1 MRALRIGPARDDR
14 GTDSMLPP
22 NRTPRQCLMD
32 LLAGSLRSSY
42 ELAALLGIPER
53 DIEHHLLHI
62 VRSLAHDRT
71 RRFKLAPS
79 ACHDCGYV
87 FRERTRLTR
96 PSRCPRCRSEAI
108 SAPRFTIELHQS
120 R

>member
-1 MRALRIGPARDDR
+1 MASFNQ
-14 GTDSMLPP
+14 TS
-22 NRTPRQCLMD
+22 RQYLMD
-32 LLAGSLRSSY
+32 LLTGSTHSSY

-62 VRSLAHDRT
+62 VKSLARDRT
-71 RRFKLAPS
+71 RRFMLES
-79 ACHDCGYV
+79 STCHDCRYV

-108 SAPRFTIELHQS
+108 SAPRFTIEIRQPG
-120 R
+120 

>member
-1 MRALRIGPARDDR
+1 MAPF
-14 GTDSMLPP
+14 
-22 NRTPRQCLMD
+22 NQTPRQYLMD
-32 LLAGSLRSSY
+32 LLAGSSRSSY

-62 VRSLAHDRT
+62 VKSLARDRT
-71 RRFKLAPS
+71 RRFMLEPS
-79 ACHDCGYV
+79 TCHDCRYV

-108 SAPRFTIELHQS
+108 SAPRFMIEVRQS
-120 R
+120 G